1 MEIGLANDS
10 IWRISGEH
18 FGFVY
23 VPKHYEINPTGNSV
37 LRSQNLH
44 QLLHRRSSN
53 NFNGWRPLVTIS
65 VDPHLG
71 HNHCEIHETTL
82 GSDGQNPNTKTGLD
96 LESPRPN
103 TKLLFEVV
111 HFPQAAKKKA
121 RRLNKTVLGSC
132 VYEMGE
138 LVRLAKEQERGSK
151 QPISISLKPLGSG
164 PRAKHMKRL
173 RRDSTSTTT
182 SDKGFS
188 KIGFAGPSL
197 QIKVI
202 PPEGNP
208 LTLARSSKYL
218 GLSSCEE
225 ESEEDEDLT
234 DENEE
239 TESLIMSL
247 GSSKTLNDEGPHR
260 EPSPESGIRRR
271 RRGRIRRR
279 VFTGYACD
287 SGDEIEDEEKW
298 ISESASETASEA
310 EADVMLK
317 EVDEYGSD
325 SPNSNPNPS
334 TEWSPWSWFDHVAP
348 ILGVLG
354 MAQPNP
360 GILPS
365 YRDSLED
372 DHKHQ
377 AEMEM
382 VEMEAHETDV
392 DTGPIDEEEI
402 WEWVWWERLLCLFT
416 VYRELRIA
424 EYEEARLGNSSL
436 VDLGSST
443 SPRLSGA
450 SLSSLSAGLG
460 DAEGSH
466 FSMYDKI
473 YQRLQVEW
481 TYVGTLLLGLAAIDA
496 AIFAIS
502 PSSSS
507 PSFSDVASGAEAADM
522 ASSSSLFPVDSFA
535 REAVS
540 LSTISTALGLL
551 CDAYFLMIYAWGDV
565 STFVN
570 RARPSLPSSSHVN
583 SSPFTPSSSPQIEQ
597 PTPPYHSSQSW
608 GYFALSSRIPA
619 MCTVLSI
626 FFIGVFLLIVASEAA
641 PPAGLWFL
649 GVLVGMGMWMQ
660 YIVRFGKV
668 VGRIIRGVGR
678 GVRSGVTSV
687 ESSARWAG
695 KKVGGLFVRSDDLN
709 GMGAGHDV
717 RAADPNTGKGKR
729 SVIRPLPV
737 KVRPEGRGRG

>member
-1 MEIGLANDS
+1 MVMEIGLVNDS
-10 IWRISGEH
+10 IWRI
-18 FGFVY
+18 
-23 VPKHYEINPTGNSV
+23 SV

-53 NFNGWRPLVTIS
+53 NLNGWRPLVTIS

-82 GSDGQNPNTKTGLD
+82 GSDGQNPNSKTGLD
-96 LESPRPN
+96 IESPRPN

-173 RRDSTSTTT
+173 RRDSTSSTT

-188 KIGFAGPSL
+188 KIGSAGPSL

-202 PPEGNP
+202 PPKGNP
-208 LTLARSSKYL
+208 LTLAGSSKYL

-225 ESEEDEDLT
+225 ESEEDEDAT

-239 TESLIMSL
+239 TESLILSL

-260 EPSPESGIRRR
+260 EPSPESGLRRR

-287 SGDEIEDEEKW
+287 SGDEIEEEEKW

-310 EADVMLK
+310 EAEADVMLK
-317 EVDEYGSD
+317 EAGEYGSD
-325 SPNSNPNPS
+325 SPNPNPS
-334 TEWSPWSWFDHVAP
+334 SEWSPWPWFNHVAP

-377 AEMEM
+377 AEVEM
-382 VEMEAHETDV
+382 VEMEAHQTDV
-392 DTGPIDEEEI
+392 DTSLIDEEEI
-402 WEWVWWERLLCLFT
+402 WEWEWWERLLCLFT
-416 VYRELRIA
+416 IYRELRIA
-424 EYEEARLGNSSL
+424 EYEETRLGNSSL
-436 VDLGSST
+436 VELGSNT

-460 DAEGSH
+460 DAEGSYLSLK

-481 TYVGTLLLGLAAIDA
+481 TYIGTLLLGLAAIDA

-507 PSFSDVASGAEAADM
+507 PSFSDVASGAKAADL
-522 ASSSSLFPVDSFA
+522 ASSSSLFPVDSYA

-570 RARPSLPSSSHVN
+570 RARPSLPSSSHVD

-619 MCTVLSI
+619 MCSVLSI
-626 FFIGVFLLIVASEAA
+626 LFIGAFLLIVASEAA

-660 YIVRFGKV
+660 YVVRFGKV
-668 VGRIIRGVGR
+668 VGRGIRGVGR
-678 GVRSGVTSV
+678 GVRSGVMSAG
-687 ESSARWAG
+687 SSARWAG
-695 KKVGGLFVRSDDLN
+695 KKVRGLFVRSDDLS
-709 GMGAGHDV
+709 GMGSGHDV
-717 RAADPNTGKGKR
+717 PGANLNSGKGKR

-737 KVRPEGRGRG
+737 KIRPEGRGRG